1 MEHVFR
7 PHPIPRSHDNKFS
20 VRWDHHPIDDA
31 RGQVDFANHRRLPDV
46 RLVQFRPGAKF
57 RCDNSSAVTQNR
69 PFMVTSKPA
78 IK

>member
-57 RCDNSSAVTQNR
+57 RCDNFFADPDPLMNQRN
-69 PFMVTSKPA
+69 A
-78 IK
+78 GLG